1 MNRLK
6 SPKVQGALRHLLT
19 ATGPVLA
26 LIMASDDPMALVRS
40 LIGGA
45 GWPAL
50 VGVLMAG
57 LGFWASWTAKEKAQ

>member
-6 SPKVQGALRHLLT
+6 NPKVQGALRHLLT

-26 LIMASDDPMALVRS
+26 LIMASDDPAALIRS
-40 LIGGA
+40 MVGGA